1 MRAVQITEFGGPEV
15 MNLVDLPDPV
25 AGAGE
30 VLVAVERAGVNYG
43 DTHNVENSY
52 LAPAKLPLIPGG
64 EVIGR
69 TPEGRRV
76 IALVDSGGYASTVVA
91 PAARLFDVPEDISS
105 GDALALI
112 CQGTTAWHILRTSAR
127 IQPGE
132 SVVVHAAAGGV
143 GSLAVQ
149 LAKAWGAGNV
159 IATASTEEKRKLA
172 LDLGADVAVDG
183 DPEGL
188 AERLREANGG
198 KRIDVVLEMV
208 GGPVFDAS
216 LSVLAPFGR
225 IVAYGSAGRVQPTP
239 VLPAKLMRGS
249 QSIVGFWLIDCL
261 RRPAELLQAPFDE
274 LIGLVREG
282 KLRPQIGG
290 EYALS
295 DVRTAHEDI
304 RARRT
309 VGKLILDPAR

>member
-15 MNLVDLPDPV
+15 MALAELPDPV
-25 AGAGE
+25 AAEGQ
-30 VLVAVERAGVNYG
+30 VLVEVDRAGVNYG

-69 TPEGRRV
+69 TAEGRRV
-76 IALVDSGGYASTVVA
+76 IALIDSGGYASKVVA
-91 PAARLFDVPEDISS
+91 APERLFAVPEDISH

-149 LAKAWGAGNV
+149 LAKVFGAGTV
-159 IATASTEEKRKLA
+159 IATASTEDKRKLA
-172 LDLGADVAVDG
+172 LDLGADAAVDG
-183 DPEGL
+183 DPDGL

-249 QSIVGFWLIDCL
+249 LSIVGFWLIDCL
-261 RRPAELLQAPFDE
+261 RNPAELVQAPFDE
-274 LIGLVREG
+274 MVELVREG

-290 EYALS
+290 EYPMSAA
-295 DVRTAHEDI
+295 RTAHEDL

-309 VGKLILDPAR
+309 VGKLVLDPAQ

>member
-15 MNLVDLPDPV
+15 LKLVELPDPV
-25 AGAGE
+25 AGDGE
-30 VLVAVERAGVNYG
+30 VLVEVERAGLNYA

-52 LAPAKLPLIPGG
+52 LSPSKLPLIPGG
-64 EVIGR
+64 EVVGR

-76 IALVDSGGYASTVVA
+76 VALTDGGGYASKVA
-91 PAARLFDVPEDISS
+91 APVSRLFDVPEDISA

-112 CQGTTAWHILRTSAR
+112 CQGTTAWHILRTSANIR
-127 IQPGE
+127 PGE

-149 LAKAWGAGNV
+149 LAKHFGAGNV
-159 IATASTEEKRKLA
+159 IATASTEDKRKLA
-172 LDLGADVAVDG
+172 LSLGADVAVDG
-183 DPEGL
+183 EPEGL
-188 AERLREANGG
+188 VERLREANGG
-198 KRIDVVLEMV
+198 KKVDVVLEMV

-216 LSVLAPFGR
+216 LHALAPFGR

-249 QSIVGFWLIDCL
+249 QSLVGFWLIDCL
-261 RRPAELLQAPFDE
+261 RDAGRLLQAPFDE
-274 LIGLVREG
+274 LVGLVREG

-290 EYALS
+290 EYPLS
-295 DVRTAHEDI
+295 EARTAHEDI

-309 VGKLILDPAR
+309 VGKLILDPAL